1 MHIIRQQ
8 AAAAEQRGIFK
19 SASASDVLLNLA
31 WTRDGQE
38 QAALYSSLPHVSSV
52 DYFVSHSWS
61 CPRWKKILAIS
72 HYFNLNLAICM
83 WGFTCILMSFM
94 LIAYAGGLSSVAREC
109 QPVLYGTLL
118 HVPMAV
124 FLITYLFG
132 HLLSGRRFWFD
143 CVCVN
148 QSNALEK
155 GAILQAIPAF
165 VANSTHM
172 LILWDERYFDRLW
185 CNYELAVSALTS
197 NSSGELREMHFV
209 PTWAPLWT
217 LSSVAAT
224 FVLAETYDGTKPM
237 VDSHSRASLFV
248 SWFNFEFA
256 PLWTCFVVA
265 IPTAWFCFGKI
276 DGHKLMLDQMESFDF
291 RNAQCTLETDRV
303 VLQRQVLDLFE
314 EDLDLSSVEERCIAE
329 TSEDSNEDLDRT
341 TAVTPLTLGE
351 NEPTETSKSERSFL
365 AQAMAMDNFNDCV
378 RGPLRESVMSL
389 MGQEGADMPFK
400 LLVVFG
406 LPIWGLGL
414 IEVFGCDGN
423 TDCRVSASSEG
434 YASMARYFVGNAAIN
449 MLIPVLTALVFPL
462 ALRINFMVTKLV
474 AKGPWRMVLGSIF
487 TTGLFMIIDALQA
500 AGPGAMVV
508 ILNRFSTT
516 WLIGF
521 LGACGLLCWLASL
534 LFFRRVPD
542 PVPAL

>member
-1 MHIIRQQ
+1 
-8 AAAAEQRGIFK
+8 
-19 SASASDVLLNLA
+19 
-31 WTRDGQE
+31 
-38 QAALYSSLPHVSSV
+38 
-52 DYFVSHSWS
+52 
-61 CPRWKKILAIS
+61 
-72 HYFNLNLAICM
+72 
-83 WGFTCILMSFM
+83 
-94 LIAYAGGLSSVAREC
+94 
-109 QPVLYGTLL
+109 
-118 HVPMAV
+118 
-124 FLITYLFG
+124 
-132 HLLSGRRFWFD
+132 
-143 CVCVN
+143 
-148 QSNALEK
+148 
-155 GAILQAIPAF
+155 
-165 VANSTHM
+165 
-172 LILWDERYFDRLW
+172 
-185 CNYELAVSALTS
+185 
-197 NSSGELREMHFV
+197 
-209 PTWAPLWT
+209 
-217 LSSVAAT
+217 
-224 FVLAETYDGTKPM
+224 
-237 VDSHSRASLFV
+237 
-248 SWFNFEFA
+248 
-256 PLWTCFVVA
+256 
-265 IPTAWFCFGKI
+265 
-276 DGHKLMLDQMESFDF
+276 MLDQMESFDF

-500 AGPGAMVV
+500 ERIKSTRRRSLKNKQTRPISTVFGLCVPFLFDAQAAGPGAMVV

-521 LGACGLLCWLASL
+521 LGACGLLCWLAASL
-534 LFFRRVPD
+534 RFIFSCVL
-542 PVPAL
+542 L